1 LYNLKEDIG
10 QKNNLAKLNPNK
22 LKEMITDF
30 EKIRGKVSTAIPD
43 LKLE

>member
-10 QKNNLAKLNPNK
+10 QEHNLAQSNPKK
-22 LKEMITDF
+22 LKEMITCF
-30 EKIRGKVSTAIPD
+30 EKIRGKENGNIQE